1 MRIADFLAEQQIS
14 FESLPHAPA
23 FSAQKLAKYLH
34 VKGGEVAKA
43 VLLHGPQGF
52 FLAVLP
58 ATHQAD
64 LAVLAAHQGG
74 EVRLAAGDEVT
85 RVFRDCEWGAVSP
98 FGNLYGLP
106 TLLDAG
112 ITPDMWIVVV
122 AGSHVEAVRLSCRDF
137 ERLAGSVRLAFARKI
152 AEA

>member
-1 MRIADFLAEQQIS
+1 MRIADYLAEQQVP
-14 FESLPHAPA
+14 FESLPHPPA

-43 VLLHGPQGF
+43 VLVHGPRGYF
-52 FLAVLP
+52 IAVLP
-58 ATHQAD
+58 ATHQVD
-64 LAVLAAHQGG
+64 FAVLADHEGG
-74 EVRLAAGDEVT
+74 PVRLADTDEMA

-106 TLLDAG
+106 TLLDASM
-112 ITPDMWIVVV
+112 TSEMWIVVE

-137 ERLAGSVRLAFARKI
+137 ERVAGTVRLAFVRKDP
-152 AEA
+152 A